1 MKPLKSYINIKKN
14 KSSIP
19 AFDKF
24 LNTLSEYNDDFKSLN
39 ECAKMLKKIGSCEL
53 LDITTEGIIDILKT
67 NKYKLYL
74 NYPESTPDSYYE
86 ENNVKI
92 LTSNGN
98 QFIISVYSPK
108 NRYINNI
115 NIATGWKDYDNFNI
129 YLVPKNR
136 DFIEMYKNLY
146 VDKIATRYTINKEAS
161 DEDYKVCIEELK
173 NSFEEI
179 IK

>member
-1 MKPLKSYINIKKN
+1 MKHLNQYISIKKN
-14 KSSIP
+14 K
-19 AFDKF
+19 
-24 LNTLSEYNDDFKSLN
+24 LNENVYGDFINALSEYNDDVKSLN

-53 LDITTEGIIDILKT
+53 FDIVTEGVINILKT

-74 NYPESTPDSYYE
+74 DYPKSTPDSYYE
-86 ENNVKI
+86 ENHMMV
-92 LTSNGN
+92 LATNGN

-108 NRYINNI
+108 NRYINCI
-115 NIATGWKDYDNFNI
+115 NISTWWKDYDNFTI
-129 YLVPKNR
+129 HLVPKNEN
-136 DFIEMYKNLY
+136 FIEMYKDLNL
-146 VDKIATRYTINKEAS
+146 DKIATRYSINKEAS